1 MLEVKLPY
9 ISKMSEVKKEGR
21 GVRYLCWVGNGPP
34 RKLNLRFLLGLVWL
48 SEVGG
53 EALLFL
59 EFGALS

>member
-34 RKLNLRFLLGLVWL
+34 KKAKLEVLV
-48 SEVGG
+48 G
-53 EALLFL
+53 
-59 EFGALS
+59 FGVAV

>member
-1 MLEVKLPY
+1 
-9 ISKMSEVKKEGR
+9 MSEVKKEGR